1 MARAGINKKAAAAD
15 LLDMAG
21 DHGKPVRS
29 GTTVIVQLSDLL
41 LRDTLA
47 ALDSSPVLVIE

>member
-47 ALDSSPVLVIE
+47 ALDSSPVLVM